1 MSITFFG
8 MKAVVLAG
16 RDGPRLPAARRLL
29 FLVWPGMNPRLFVR
43 SRSSDPARARQ
54 LARRALRNAVIGLAL
69 IGSARVVG
77 HPAAAPVLMVGLSLL
92 VHFGVFTG
100 LAAALL
106 AAGFPVRVLFD
117 APWRARTPDEFWTRR
132 WNRGFAEMT
141 SVAVQRPLAER
152 WGRRRALLGSF
163 LVSGL
168 LHEAAISP
176 ASVCRRCTSACK
188 VCLRS
193 ALARIR
199 RVCARC
205 LRSSFHYRWCSIRG
219 GCKVCSCPWW
229 LAEGPREIMI
239 QPLGMLLVA
248 ACAAPQ
254 RVRNDCS
261 SLSEGPVG
269 CVPRVVFRI
278 RVAAPA
284 RHGP

>member
-1 MSITFFG
+1 MVNGATWVAWATWLVALVTGERWSAGASPLLRTLVLTAITFFG

-77 HPAAAPVLMVGLSLL
+77 HPAAAPGLMVGLSLL

-168 LHEAAISP
+168 LHEAAISLP
-176 ASVCRRCTSACK
+176 VGAGFGLPTLYFGLQGLFA
-188 VCLRS
+188 LRLGS
-193 ALARIR
+193 HPSRLRTLLAI
-199 RVCARC
+199 VVP
-205 LRSSFHYRWCSIRG
+205 LPLVFH
-219 GCKVCSCPWW
+219 PWW
-229 LAEGPREIMI
+229 VQGVFV
-239 QPLGMLLVA
+239 PLV
-248 ACAAPQ
+248 
-254 RVRNDCS
+254 
-261 SLSEGPVG
+261 VG
-269 CVPRVVFRI
+269 
-278 RVAAPA
+278 
-284 RHGP
+284 